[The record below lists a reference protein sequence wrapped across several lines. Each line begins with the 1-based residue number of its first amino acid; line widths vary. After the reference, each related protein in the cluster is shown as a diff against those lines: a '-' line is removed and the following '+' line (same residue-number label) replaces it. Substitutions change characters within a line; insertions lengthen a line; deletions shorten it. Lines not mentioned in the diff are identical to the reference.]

1 MRYFQLVRKEDISG
15 VSGVGVVAEGVE
27 FHDGQCVV
35 SWFGKYHSMGV
46 FPNVKEV
53 LNVHGHEGRTVV
65 RWLGAVNTR
74 PKEAKQ
80 WN

>member
-1 MRYFQLVRKEDISG
+1 MRYFQLVRKEDVSG
-15 VSGVGVVAEGVE
+15 VSGTGVVAEGVE
-27 FHDGQCVV
+27 FHDGQVVV

-53 LNVHGHEGRTVV
+53 LNVHGHDGRTIV

-74 PKEAKQ
+74 PKEAKS